1 MYSIRSDVDPR
12 AVEAMEAAFLRA
24 GRYIPE
30 LLHSAVG
37 RNLSAAPRDVIWEH
51 AYESP
56 AAYQRYMIHPYH
68 AAVLD
73 RFLLR
78 DSPECITTDSSLSD
92 AGLVGYSCEGT
103 PYRMSEG
110 VRRVTL
116 LSVDEAA
123 PPAAVQ
129 ELELALGRASRHTA
143 GMTVCTV
150 ARNTMGSCWFD
161 GVTPITA
168 PSQWTHIW
176 EQGFETLGDLERYR
190 TGKSPEV
197 DPVRAGRGGWVDGI
211 VTRSVELYYE
221 IRAEEA
227 AP

>member
-1 MYSIRSDVDPR
+1 MYSLRPDADPR
-12 AVEAMEAAFLRA
+12 AAAAMEAAFLQA

-30 LLHSAVG
+30 LLHSALG
-37 RNLSAAPRDVIWEH
+37 RNLSAAPLDVIWEH

-56 AAYQRYMIHPYH
+56 AAYQRYMVHPYH

-78 DSPECITTDSSLSD
+78 DSPECIVADSPLGD

-116 LSVDEAA
+116 LGVDEAA
-123 PPAAVQ
+123 SPGAVH
-129 ELELALGRASRHTA
+129 ELELALCVPAGRGNDRVH
-143 GMTVCTV
+143 GG
-150 ARNTMGSCWFD
+150 RNTMGSRWFD

-176 EQGFETLGDLERYR
+176 EQGFDSMRDLEACR
-190 TGKSPEV
+190 TGESRGANAE
-197 DPVRAGRGGWVDGI
+197 RTEWAGWMDGI
-211 VTRSVELYYE
+211 VTRSAELYYE
-221 IRAEEA
+221 IRSG
-227 AP
+227 